1 MILTCISFAIIG
13 AFLVGSSFKEEILK
27 QEGKLKKPFEVPIE
41 FWDDYNHILYL
52 IQNLNNKNQSRVQYM
67 IDDLIYKYADML
79 EYKVFL
85 EKISDIIELFE
96 RRKKVLSLKSQSQL
110 N

>member
-1 MILTCISFAIIG
+1 MIYISITFAVIG
-13 AFLVGSSFKEEILK
+13 AFLMLTSFNESMEEQKEK
-27 QEGKLKKPFEVPIE
+27 KLRKYEVPIE

-96 RRKKVLSLKSQSQL
+96 RKKKSLSLISQSQL

>member
-1 MILTCISFAIIG
+1 MILICISFAIVG
-13 AFLVGSSFKEEILK
+13 AFIIGSTFKEKVLE
-27 QEGKLKKPFEVPIE
+27 QEGKILKPYEIPIE

-52 IQNLNNKNQSRVQYM
+52 IQHLNNKNQSRVQYM
-67 IDDLIYKYADML
+67 IDDLIYKYSEML

-85 EKISDIIELFE
+85 EKISNVIDLFE
-96 RRKKVLSLKSQSQL
+96 NKKKVLSLKSQSQL

>member
-1 MILTCISFAIIG
+1 MIYLSITFAIIG
-13 AFLVGSSFKEEILK
+13 VFLMGSSFNENMTEQKGRIKKKYEI
-27 QEGKLKKPFEVPIE
+27 PIE

-52 IQNLNNKNQSRVQYM
+52 IQHLNDKNQSRVQYM

-85 EKISDIIELFE
+85 EKISNIIDLFE
-96 RRKKVLSLKSQSQL
+96 NKKKVLSLKSQSQL

>member
-1 MILTCISFAIIG
+1 MILIPISFAII
-13 AFLVGSSFKEEILK
+13 AVFLLGSSFKENILE
-27 QEGKLKKPFEVPIE
+27 QEGRIKKKYEIPIE

-67 IDDLIYKYADML
+67 IDDLIYKYSEML

-85 EKISDIIELFE
+85 EKISNIIDLFE
-96 RRKKVLSLKSQSQL
+96 NKKKVLSLKSQSQL

>member
-1 MILTCISFAIIG
+1 MILLCISFAIVG
-13 AFLVGSSFKEEILK
+13 AFMIGSSFKEEVLE
-27 QEGKLKKPFEVPIE
+27 QEGKIKKPFEIPIE

-52 IQNLNNKNQSRVQYM
+52 IQHLSNKNHSRVQYM

-79 EYKVFL
+79 EYKVFI
-85 EKISDIIELFE
+85 EKISHVIEIFE
-96 RRKKVLSLKSQSQL
+96 RKKKSLLLKSQSQL

>member
-1 MILTCISFAIIG
+1 MIYISISFAVI
-13 AFLVGSSFKEEILK
+13 AVFLMGSSFKENILE
-27 QEGKLKKPFEVPIE
+27 QEGRVRKKYEIPIE

-52 IQNLNNKNQSRVQYM
+52 IQHLNNKNQSRVQYM
-67 IDDLIYKYADML
+67 IDDLIYKYSEML

-85 EKISDIIELFE
+85 EKISNVIDLFE
-96 RRKKVLSLKSQSQL
+96 NKKKVLSLKSQSQL